1 VKKILMRKDEL
12 SCPEAILKNCC
23 GAHFNEKPDG
33 TYVFLVLKR
42 VGVAVVKS
50 RISFRTLNALL
61 LWKYYFYSPFTIF
74 YGFSITTK

>member
-1 VKKILMRKDEL
+1 MRKDEL

-61 LWKYYFYSPFTIF
+61 LWK
-74 YGFSITTK
+74 